1 MPKFFAPRDNISENE
16 IIIDNED
23 VGHITRVLRL
33 SEGDTIDIC
42 DGMGF
47 DYTAEIC
54 SVEKKR
60 IVCSIKERRRSD
72 TEPDIEVTL
81 FQGIPKASK
90 MEYII
95 QKTTELGI
103 TRIVPCIM
111 SRCVSKV
118 DGKEDK
124 KTERWRKIAEAAA
137 KQSGRGIIPKV
148 SEAVD
153 FAAAV
158 DMMTEYDICF
168 APYECETDGNLKKTL
183 TQTSNAPKKIAFMV
197 GPEGGYDLSEVDL
210 LHKKGIPTVT
220 LGRRILRTET
230 AGEAVLA
237 MIMYE
242 LGDIN
247 G

>member
-1 MPKFFAPRDNISENE
+1 MPKFFAARENVSDSE

-33 SEGDTIDIC
+33 CEGDSIEIC
-42 DGMGF
+42 DGMGN
-47 DYTAEIC
+47 DYTAEIKA
-54 SVEKKR
+54 VEKKR
-60 IVCSIKERRRSD
+60 IVCDILQKHASD
-72 TEPDIEVTL
+72 TEANISVTL

-95 QKTTELGI
+95 QKNTELGI
-103 TRIVPCIM
+103 VRVVPCIM
-111 SRCVSKV
+111 SRCVSKI

-124 KTERWRKIAEAAA
+124 KTDRWTKIAESAA
-137 KQSGRGIIPKV
+137 KQSGRGVIPEI
-148 SEAVD
+148 SGAVD
-153 FAAAV
+153 FKTAV
-158 DMMTEYDICF
+158 EMMKQNDIYF
-168 APYECETDGNLKKTL
+168 APYECETDGNLKKVL
-183 TQTSNAPKKIAFMV
+183 TSNPGAKTVAFMI
-197 GPEGGYDLSEVDL
+197 GPEGGYDLSEVEY
-210 LHKKGIPTVT
+210 LHEMGIPTVT

-247 G
+247 